1 MVGAGV
7 AAEGR
12 TVVLAAG
19 DGGFLMGLADLES
32 IVRTISSG
40 VIVIYNDS
48 AYGAEV
54 HQYGSIGLHEDP
66 MLIPTVDF
74 AALASAVGATGIR
87 VQSVAD
93 LAKVQQWVQH
103 GSKGICLVDARISP
117 NVRAPYMEEVLE
129 ANAKAAAAQSSQS
142 D

>member
-1 MVGAGV
+1 MVGAAPV
-7 AAEGR
+7 AEGR

-19 DGGFLMGLADLES
+19 DGGFLMSLSDLES
-32 IVRTISSG
+32 IVRTVSSG

-48 AYGAEV
+48 AYGAEI

-74 AALASAVGATGIR
+74 AALATAFGATGIT
-87 VQSVAD
+87 VKSVSD
-93 LAKVQQWVQH
+93 LEQVRAWV
-103 GSKGICLVDARISP
+103 GAGANGVCLVDARISP
-117 NVRAPYMEEVLE
+117 LVRAPYMEEVLQ
-129 ANAKAAAAQSSQS
+129 ANAKSAAELVSQS